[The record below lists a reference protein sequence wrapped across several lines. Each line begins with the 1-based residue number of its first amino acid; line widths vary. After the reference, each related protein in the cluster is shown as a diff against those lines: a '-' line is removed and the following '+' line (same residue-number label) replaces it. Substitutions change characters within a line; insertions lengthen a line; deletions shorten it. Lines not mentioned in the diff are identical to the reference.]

1 MSHYQPMIRYAALW
15 ATVLVLLCGA
25 CDGLPY
31 TWRTVTIEDETYQI
45 RRNPITGIS
54 DVWLESE
61 IPGPNFQS
69 RRVRLK
75 VQFKCEGSGVLFR
88 FRDLEV
94 LSGPPIAPEDDFNDY
109 ARAKGWV
116 VSGESDLGILEAE
129 GWMTILGCRE
139 PR

>member
-31 TWRTVTIEDETYQI
+31 TWRTVTIEETTFQI
-45 RRNPITGIS
+45 RRNPITGVS
-54 DVWLESE
+54 DVWLELESE
-61 IPGPNFQS
+61 VLSGG
-69 RRVRLK
+69 RVRLK

-94 LSGPPIAPEDDFNDY
+94 LSGPPIAPEDDSNDY

-116 VSGESDLGILEAE
+116 VFGESDLGILEAE

-139 PR
+139 PQ